1 MNVQPQELPRRE
13 FYRLLI
19 TAVVPR
25 PIAWVS
31 TISRDGVRNLA
42 PFSFFN
48 ALCATPPLLGFC
60 PGIRPQEVREVMGA
74 GVKDTLRNV
83 RETGE
88 FVVNVVTVS
97 LAEAMNVTAGEYDP
111 SVDEFAL
118 AKLTMRPSQRVRPPQ
133 VAESP
138 ISLECAVH
146 QILDFGTETAGGSL
160 VIGEIVSVHLEEA
173 VLRDG
178 RLDAQLLD
186 LVGRMGG
193 SQYCRTRDRFEM
205 TRPELKVK
213 KEKQ

>member
-1 MNVQPQELPRRE
+1 MDVRPQEMAPRE

-19 TAVVPR
+19 ASVVPR

-31 TISRDGVRNLA
+31 TIDQQGVPNLA

-48 ALCATPPLLGFC
+48 ALCGTPPLLAFC
-60 PGIRPQEVREVMGA
+60 PGIRAKELREARGT

-88 FVVNVVTVS
+88 FVVNVVPRS
-97 LAEAMNVTAGEYDP
+97 LAEQMNLTAGEYEA
-111 SVDEFAL
+111 SVDEFDVAG
-118 AKLTMRPSQRVRPPQ
+118 LTKRPSRLVRAPQ

-138 ISLECAVH
+138 VSFECTVV
-146 QILDFGTETAGGSL
+146 QILDFGTEKAGASL
-160 VIGEIVSVHLEEA
+160 VIGEIACVHLAEE

-178 RLDAQLLD
+178 RIDGQLLD

-193 SQYCRTRDRFEM
+193 NQYCTTRERFEM
-205 TRPELKVK
+205 ERPGLTPPGK
-213 KEKQ
+213 

>member
-1 MNVQPQELPRRE
+1 MDVRPQEMAPRE

-19 TAVVPR
+19 TSVVPR

-31 TISRDGVRNLA
+31 SISKEGIHNLA

-60 PGIRPQEVREVMGA
+60 PGIRSQELREARGT

-88 FVVNVVTVS
+88 FVVNMVPFA
-97 LAEAMNVTAGEYDP
+97 LAEQMNLTAGEYEAT
-111 SVDEFAL
+111 VDEFEV
-118 AKLTMRPSQRVRPPQ
+118 AKLRMRPSQMIRPPQ

-138 ISLECAVH
+138 VSFECKVF

-160 VIGEIVSVHLEEA
+160 VIGEILSVHLAEE
-173 VLRDG
+173 VLRNGRIDG
-178 RLDAQLLD
+178 QRLD

-193 SQYCRTRDRFEM
+193 SEYTRTRERFEM
-205 TRPELKVK
+205 ERPGLNPPGK
-213 KEKQ
+213 

>member
-1 MNVQPQELPRRE
+1 MDVRPEELAPRE
-13 FYRLLI
+13 FYRVLI

-31 TISRDGVRNLA
+31 TVDREGVANLA

-60 PGIRPQEVREVMGA
+60 PGIRAKEFREAHGR

-88 FVVNVVTVS
+88 FVVNVVPYT
-97 LAEAMNVTAGEYDP
+97 LAQAMNLTAGEYAA
-111 SVDEFAL
+111 SVDEFEVAG
-118 AKLTMRPSQRVRPPQ
+118 LTTRPSQIVRPPQ
-133 VAESP
+133 VGESP
-138 ISLECAVH
+138 VSFECRVF

-160 VIGEIVSVHLEEA
+160 VIGEILSMHLAEE

-178 RLDAQLLD
+178 RLDGERLD
-186 LVGRMGG
+186 LIGRMGG
-193 SQYCRTRDRFEM
+193 SQYTRTRDRFEM
-205 TRPELKVK
+205 ERPGLNPPAK
-213 KEKQ
+213 